1 MVYLLMGQEH
11 EDKLIDAEILQSMVS
26 FFTEQEDSII
36 YWGCVK
42 PDMTRY

>member
-1 MVYLLMGQEH
+1 MVYLLIGQDH
-11 EDKLIDAEILQSMVS
+11 EDKPIDFETLQSMVS

-42 PDMTRY
+42 LDMTRH